1 LNVSPKVFL
10 RRINEFAVLFDAIR
24 LSNPSQ
30 VQYRYKLDGYDKD
43 WTIVSVTKRC
53 IDICRRQY
61 RFLVSARD
69 AGSLGA
75 TQPRK

>member
-1 LNVSPKVFL
+1 MNLPFCL
-10 RRINEFAVLFDAIR
+10 IAIR

-43 WTIVSVTKRC
+43 WTIVSGHKALYRHLPSG
-53 IDICRRQY
+53 QY
-61 RFLVSARD
+61 RFLFLRGML
-69 AGSLGA
+69 GSLGA